1 MINKMLDNSEMPGF
15 VTANIDA
22 KGKTIKI

>member
-22 KGKTIKI
+22 KGKTKKI